1 MKRLLPRS
9 THEIINFGHF
19 LSFVQKST
27 KPVQLAEMRIVKFQ
41 VATNA
46 VGPAGLVVACDL
58 LPLEPVQGALVLAPR
73 DFTLKDTQEEIR

>member
-1 MKRLLPRS
+1 MWCSTRS
-9 THEIINFGHF
+9 LDTGVNFTVT
-19 LSFVQKST
+19 LD
-27 KPVQLAEMRIVKFQ
+27 EMRMVKFQ

-73 DFTLKDTQEEIR
+73 DFTLKETQEEIR

>member
-1 MKRLLPRS
+1 MWCSTRS
-9 THEIINFGHF
+9 LDTSVNFTVT
-19 LSFVQKST
+19 LD
-27 KPVQLAEMRIVKFQ
+27 EMRIVKFQ

>member
-1 MKRLLPRS
+1 
-9 THEIINFGHF
+9 
-19 LSFVQKST
+19 
-27 KPVQLAEMRIVKFQ
+27 MRIAKLQ

>member
-1 MKRLLPRS
+1 MWCSTRS
-9 THEIINFGHF
+9 LDTSVNFT
-19 LSFVQKST
+19 VT
-27 KPVQLAEMRIVKFQ
+27 LAEMRIVNFQ

>member
-1 MKRLLPRS
+1 MWCGTRS
-9 THEIINFGHF
+9 LDTGENFTVE
-19 LSFVQKST
+19 LI
-27 KPVQLAEMRIVKFQ
+27 PVKLAEMRIVKLQ

>member
-1 MKRLLPRS
+1 
-9 THEIINFGHF
+9 
-19 LSFVQKST
+19 
-27 KPVQLAEMRIVKFQ
+27 MRIVKFQ

>member
-1 MKRLLPRS
+1 MWCSTRS
-9 THEIINFGHF
+9 LDTSVNFTVT
-19 LSFVQKST
+19 LD
-27 KPVQLAEMRIVKFQ
+27 EMRMVKFQ

>member
-1 MKRLLPRS
+1 MWCSTRS
-9 THEIINFGHF
+9 LDTSVNFAVT
-19 LSFVQKST
+19 LD
-27 KPVQLAEMRIVKFQ
+27 EMRIVKFQ

>member
-1 MKRLLPRS
+1 MWCS
-9 THEIINFGHF
+9 TSSLDTGVNFTVT
-19 LSFVQKST
+19 LD
-27 KPVQLAEMRIVKFQ
+27 EMRMVKFQ